1 MSSPIFPTPET
12 NASPSK
18 QIDYL
23 KCLRDDVVNALVEEG
38 EAVDGLVG
46 LVDTLSAGLEWVQT
60 NLLTEEELGMT
71 EPSQHLTRITKEFD
85 LWALLGSVSDIKTID
100 WAQSVT
106 KEKVRNCQ
114 SLVANIGT
122 QPQAPPSATSDNSGS
137 SDGGSE
143 DERDDSDVE
152 QGQGAQTGQN
162 GGQQGSTAAGN
173 GGTPFTSSQ
182 KQNLWIPRATDRLW
196 GHGGVYRGVVKD
208 KDTAK
213 DEPRPNYPNGA
224 NPEQFGQGHLPVTTA
239 DVSLGTWLPTRV
251 SALVHGLHGK
261 IKSFWHGDEAQ
272 GIFAIAISGDTITTW
287 HIKDH
292 GDTIKF
298 SDAGG
303 GKDRSRATKRKGRK
317 TSKATKKKPAPA
329 TESEDEGGAQDTS
342 TRKTTN
348 ILSGAKIATPDGKTG
363 KVKSSAPQSGDKR
376 GRRTADLSDNDQ
388 LSDGGEGD
396 RAVSAGEFKHMKSIS
411 KCFQKSY
418 ENKKEIRVMRG
429 GPKRESAPFPIT
441 YERGFRYDGLYVV
454 VSRTAKDNGK
464 GGKSYVWTLQRESNQ
479 AKSLDQIQRSSPTQ
493 SQLDDLTAC
502 EKQVEAMTRNGWP
515 PSAP

>member
-12 NASPSK
+12 NTSPSK

-23 KCLRDDVVNALVEEG
+23 KCLRDDVVNVLVEEG
-38 EAVDGLVG
+38 EAVDNLVG
-46 LVDTLSAGLEWVQT
+46 LVDTLSAGIEWIQT
-60 NLLTEEELGMT
+60 NLLTEEELGLT
-71 EPSQHLTRITKEFD
+71 QPSQHLTRIAEECD
-85 LWALLGSVSDIKTID
+85 VWALLRSVSDIETIE

-106 KEKVRNCQ
+106 KERVSKCQ
-114 SLVANIGT
+114 SLVANIGS
-122 QPQAPPSATSDNSGS
+122 QSQAPPSAASDNSGLS
-137 SDGGSE
+137 GGGSE
-143 DERDDSDVE
+143 DELDDSDVE

-173 GGTPFTSSQ
+173 DGTPSTSSQ
-182 KQNLWIPRATDRLW
+182 NQNLWIPGATDRLW

-213 DEPRPNYPNGA
+213 DEPHPNYPNGA
-224 NPEQFGQGHLPVTTA
+224 NTEHFGRSHLPVTTA

-251 SALVHGLHGK
+251 SALVHGLHGRV
-261 IKSFWHGDEAQ
+261 KSFWHGHEAQ
-272 GIFAIAISGDTITTW
+272 GVFAITISGDTITTW

-292 GDTIKF
+292 GDTISF
-298 SDAGG
+298 FDAGG

-329 TESEDEGGAQDTS
+329 TESEDEGGAQDTP
-342 TRKTTN
+342 TKRPTN

-363 KVKSSAPQSGDKR
+363 NVKSSAPQSGDKR

-388 LSDGGEGD
+388 LSDGGEAD
-396 RAVSAGEFKHMKSIS
+396 RTVSAGEFEKMKSIS

-454 VSRTAKDNGK
+454 TCRTPKDNGK
-464 GGKSYVWTLQRESNQ
+464 GGKSYMWTLERVSGQ
-479 AKSLDQIQRSSPTQ
+479 AKSLEQIQRSSPTQ
-493 SQLDDLTAC
+493 RQLDDLTEC
-502 EKQVEAMTRNGWP
+502 ENVVEGAKKNGYWP
-515 PSAP
+515 PAP